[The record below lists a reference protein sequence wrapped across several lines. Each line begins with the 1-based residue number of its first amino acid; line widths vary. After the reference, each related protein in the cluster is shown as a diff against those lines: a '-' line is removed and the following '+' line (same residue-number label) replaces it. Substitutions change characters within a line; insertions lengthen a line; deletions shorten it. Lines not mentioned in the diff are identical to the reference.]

1 MCWAG
6 GVGWRK
12 RVCGLEASARF
23 VLRRR
28 VRMGGLTRSI
38 RGGTVTAIVVP
49 GRPTEGV
56 GMRRSRFVLL
66 AALLS
71 LFATVASAAT
81 AAAQVAETKVSVAGP
96 ASPYL
101 PNAVNEP
108 ALAVD
113 ANHPHVLAAGGND
126 LVDSAPCNGS
136 SCDLTPDIG
145 ISGVYLSLNG
155 GTTWVQP
162 TYTGLTAQTG
172 TTHVGPIHTLPNYL
186 ENGMSSHGDPAL
198 AFGPRPGPGG
208 FSWANGSRLYYANLA
223 FPLTGQTPF
232 KGGSAAVVSRTDNVA
247 AAAAGVQSAWM
258 DPVVVSRQNAAL
270 FTDKEDIW
278 ADNAQSSR
286 FFGNVYV
293 CNTAF
298 RSVAGPPEPIV
309 LSASSDGGSTW
320 RQRQLTSATSNAQ
333 SGGRQGCAVRTDSTG
348 VVYVVWEG
356 TAGGQSAFYLAR
368 SFDGGSKFEKPRPI
382 ARVFDVGV
390 FDAVSGRFVFDGFAG
405 TRTDSFPSL
414 GIANGAPTGAGATNT
429 LVLAWPDAR
438 AGLNHEQALVQTSTD
453 RGVTWSAPV
462 NAAAG
467 RDRPDNPAVAIS
479 PTGSDVYLVYNGYL
493 QDFQTTTA
501 NPRKMRGVVRHADVG
516 AGGALSVW
524 STLHRGAVG
533 DARGTTRT
541 LNREAVYDYNY
552 AAATRT
558 YGAAV
563 WMDVR
568 NAASCPAVNAY
579 RQSLI
584 DGNPIA
590 APSPLT
596 DCPAEFGNED
606 IFAGVYSD
614 PTP

>member
-1 MCWAG
+1 MPG
-6 GVGWRK
+6 GR
-12 RVCGLEASARF
+12 L
-23 VLRRR
+23 VLR
-28 VRMGGLTRSI
+28 
-38 RGGTVTAIVVP
+38 
-49 GRPTEGV
+49 
-56 GMRRSRFVLL
+56 

-71 LFATVASAAT
+71 LVAMGALSASAG
-81 AAAQVAETKVSVAGP
+81 AQVPEVKVSVAGP
-96 ASPYL
+96 PTPYL

-108 ALAVD
+108 ALAID
-113 ANHPHVLAAGGND
+113 ASHTNVLAAGAND
-126 LVDSAPCNGS
+126 LVDSSPCKGS

-145 ISGVYLSLNG
+145 ISGVYFSLNG

-162 TYTGLTAQTG
+162 TYTGLTAQNG
-172 TTHVGPIHTLPNYL
+172 TTHIGPIHTLPNYF
-186 ENGMSSHGDPAL
+186 EHGMSSHGDPAL
-198 AFGPRPGPGG
+198 AFGPRPGSGGG

-223 FPLTGQTPF
+223 FPTSGQKPFTGA
-232 KGGSAAVVSRTDNVA
+232 SAAVVSRTDDVA
-247 AAAAGVQSAWM
+247 AAASGVQSAWM
-258 DPVVVSRQNAAL
+258 DPVIVTRQNSAL
-270 FTDKEDIW
+270 LSDKEDIW
-278 ADNAQSSR
+278 ADNASSSR

-298 RSVAGPPEPIV
+298 RSVSGPPEPIM
-309 LSASSDGGSTW
+309 LSTSSDGGSTW

-368 SFDGGSKFEKPRPI
+368 SLDGGSNFEKPQPI
-382 ARVFDVGV
+382 ATVFDVGV
-390 FDAVSGRFVFDGFAG
+390 PDPVSGRIVFDGFAG

-414 GIANGAPTGAGATNT
+414 SIANGAPTGAGATNR

-438 AGLNHEQALVQTSTD
+438 AGLNNEQALVQTSSD
-453 RGVTWSAPV
+453 RGATWSAPA
-462 NAAAG
+462 NAAQAA
-467 RDRPDNPAVAIS
+467 DRPDNPAIAIS
-479 PTGSDVYLVYNGYL
+479 PTGTDVYLVYNAYL
-493 QDFQTTTA
+493 QPFQTTTA
-501 NPRKMRGVVRHADVG
+501 NPRRMQGVVRHADVG
-516 AGGALSVW
+516 AAGALSGW

-568 NAASCPAVNAY
+568 NATDCLAVDAY

-584 DGNPIA
+584 SGTPIA

-596 DCPAEFGNED
+596 DCPPQFGNED
-606 IFAGVYSD
+606 IFGGVYSD

>member
-1 MCWAG
+1 M
-6 GVGWRK
+6 
-12 RVCGLEASARF
+12 
-23 VLRRR
+23 
-28 VRMGGLTRSI
+28 RSS
-38 RGGTVTAIVVP
+38 RLVT
-49 GRPTEGV
+49 
-56 GMRRSRFVLL
+56 L
-66 AALLS
+66 AALL
-71 LFATVASAAT
+71 AMIVALAIPAT
-81 AAAQVAETKVSVAGP
+81 AGAQTAEAKVSVAGP
-96 ASPYL
+96 TSPYL

-108 ALAVD
+108 ALAID
-113 ANHPHVLAAGGND
+113 ANHPAVLAAGAND
-126 LVDSAPCNGS
+126 LVDSAPCKGS

-145 ISGVYLSLNG
+145 ISGIYFSLDEG
-155 GTTWVQP
+155 ATWIQP

-172 TTHVGPIHTLPNYL
+172 TTHVGPIHTLPNYF

-198 AFGPRPGPGG
+198 AFGPKPGPGG

-232 KGGSAAVVSRTDNVA
+232 TGGSAAVVSRTDNVA
-247 AAAAGVQSAWM
+247 AAAANDQSTWM
-258 DPVVVSRQNAAL
+258 DPVIVSRQNAAL

-278 ADNAQSSR
+278 ADNASSSR
-286 FFGNVYV
+286 FFGNVYL

-298 RSVAGPPEPIV
+298 RSISGPPEPIV

-320 RQRQLTSATSNAQ
+320 RQRQLTSAVSNAQ

-356 TAGGQSAFYLAR
+356 TAAGQSVFYLAR
-368 SFDGGSKFEKPRPI
+368 SFDGGSNFEKPFPV
-382 ARVFDVGV
+382 ATVSDVGV
-390 FDAVSGRFVFDGFAG
+390 FDRVSGRFTFDGFAG

-414 GIANGAPTGAGATNT
+414 GIANGAPTGTGATNT

-438 AGLNHEQALVQTSTD
+438 AGLNHEQALVQTSAN

-462 NAAAG
+462 NAAEAG
-467 RDRPDNPAVAIS
+467 DRPDNPAVAIS
-479 PTGSDVYLVYNGYL
+479 PTGTDVYLVYNGYL
-493 QDFQTTTA
+493 QPFQTSTA
-501 NPRKMRGVVRHADVG
+501 NPRNMQGVVRHADVG
-516 AGGALSVW
+516 AGGALGSFT
-524 STLHRGAVG
+524 TLHRGAVG

-568 NAASCPAVNAY
+568 NAASCDAVNAY

-584 DGNPIA
+584 DGTPITPPA
-590 APSPLT
+590 PLT
-596 DCPAEFGNED
+596 DCPAQFGNED
-606 IFAGVYSD
+606 IYGGTYSD

>member
-1 MCWAG
+1 M
-6 GVGWRK
+6 
-12 RVCGLEASARF
+12 
-23 VLRRR
+23 
-28 VRMGGLTRSI
+28 RSS
-38 RGGTVTAIVVP
+38 RLVT
-49 GRPTEGV
+49 
-56 GMRRSRFVLL
+56 L
-66 AALLS
+66 AALL
-71 LFATVASAAT
+71 AMIVALAIPAT
-81 AAAQVAETKVSVAGP
+81 AGAQTAEAKVSVAGP
-96 ASPYL
+96 TSPYL

-108 ALAVD
+108 ALAID
-113 ANHPHVLAAGGND
+113 ANHPAVLAAGAND
-126 LVDSAPCNGS
+126 LVDSAPCKGS

-145 ISGVYLSLNG
+145 ISGIYFSLDEG
-155 GTTWVQP
+155 ATWIQP

-172 TTHVGPIHTLPNYL
+172 TTHVGPIHTLPNYF

-198 AFGPRPGPGG
+198 AFGPKPGPGG

-223 FPLTGQTPF
+223 FPLTDQTPF
-232 KGGSAAVVSRTDNVA
+232 TGGSAAVVSRTDNVA
-247 AAAAGVQSAWM
+247 AAAANDQSTWM
-258 DPVVVSRQNAAL
+258 DPVIVSRQNAAL

-278 ADNAQSSR
+278 ADNASSSR
-286 FFGNVYV
+286 FFGNVYL

-298 RSVAGPPEPIV
+298 RSISGPPEPIV

-320 RQRQLTSATSNAQ
+320 RQRQLTSAVSNAQ

-356 TAGGQSAFYLAR
+356 TAAGQSVFYLAR
-368 SFDGGSKFEKPRPI
+368 SFDGGSNFEKPFPV
-382 ARVFDVGV
+382 ATVSDVGV
-390 FDAVSGRFVFDGFAG
+390 FDRVSGRFTFDGFAG

-414 GIANGAPTGAGATNT
+414 GIANGAPTGTGATNT

-438 AGLNHEQALVQTSTD
+438 AGLNHEQALVQTSAN

-462 NAAAG
+462 NAAEAG
-467 RDRPDNPAVAIS
+467 DRPDNPAVAIS
-479 PTGSDVYLVYNGYL
+479 PTGTDVYLVYNGYL
-493 QDFQTTTA
+493 QPFQTSTA
-501 NPRKMRGVVRHADVG
+501 NPRNMQGVVRHADVG
-516 AGGALSVW
+516 AGGALGSFT
-524 STLHRGAVG
+524 TLHRGAVG

-568 NAASCPAVNAY
+568 NAASCDAVNAY

-584 DGNPIA
+584 DGTPITPPA
-590 APSPLT
+590 PLT
-596 DCPAEFGNED
+596 DCPAQFGNED
-606 IFAGVYSD
+606 IYGGTYSD

>member
-1 MCWAG
+1 M
-6 GVGWRK
+6 
-12 RVCGLEASARF
+12 
-23 VLRRR
+23 
-28 VRMGGLTRSI
+28 
-38 RGGTVTAIVVP
+38 RG
-49 GRPTEGV
+49 
-56 GMRRSRFVLL
+56 SRFVLL
-66 AALLS
+66 AASLS
-71 LFATVASAAT
+71 LIASAALSTT
-81 AAAQVAETKVSVAGP
+81 AGAQVAETRVSVGGP
-96 ASPYL
+96 TTPYL

-113 ANHPHVLAAGGND
+113 ANHPLVLAAGAND
-126 LVDSAPCNGS
+126 LVDSSPCKGS

-145 ISGVYLSLNG
+145 ISGIYFSLDG

-172 TTHVGPIHTLPNYL
+172 TTHVGPIHTLPKYF

-223 FPLTGQTPF
+223 FPVTGQTPF
-232 KGGSAAVVSRTDNVA
+232 TGASAAVVSRTDNVA
-247 AAAAGVQSAWM
+247 AAAANVQSAWM
-258 DPVVVSRQNAAL
+258 DPVIVTRQNAAL
-270 FTDKEDIW
+270 LSDKEDVW

-298 RSVAGPPEPIV
+298 RSVGGPPQPIM

-320 RQRQLTSATSNAQ
+320 RQRQLTSSTSSAQ
-333 SGGRQGCAVRTDSTG
+333 SGGRQGCAVRTDSAG
-348 VVYVVWEG
+348 VVYVVWDG

-368 SFDGGSKFEKPRPI
+368 SFDGGSNFEKPRPI
-382 ARVFDVGV
+382 ATVFDVGLP
-390 FDAVSGRFVFDGFAG
+390 DPVSGRIVFDGLAG

-414 GIANGAPTGAGATNT
+414 SIANGSPTGTGATNT

-438 AGLNHEQALVQTSTD
+438 AGLNHEQALVQTSTS
-453 RGVTWSAPV
+453 GGATWSAPT
-462 NAAAG
+462 NATAAG
-467 RDRPDNPAVAIS
+467 DRADNPAIAIS
-479 PTGSDVYLVYNGYL
+479 PTGSDVYLVYNAYL
-493 QDFQTTTA
+493 QEFQTTTA
-501 NPRKMRGVVRHADVG
+501 TPRNMQGVVRHADVG
-516 AGGALSVW
+516 AGGALSAW
-524 STLHRGAVG
+524 STLHRGVAVG

-568 NAASCPAVNAY
+568 NAASCNAVNAY

-584 DGNPIA
+584 DGSPIT

-596 DCPAEFGNED
+596 DCPAQFGNED
-606 IFAGVYSD
+606 IFGGVYQD

>member
-1 MCWAG
+1 M
-6 GVGWRK
+6 
-12 RVCGLEASARF
+12 
-23 VLRRR
+23 
-28 VRMGGLTRSI
+28 RSS
-38 RGGTVTAIVVP
+38 RLVT
-49 GRPTEGV
+49 
-56 GMRRSRFVLL
+56 L
-66 AALLS
+66 AALL
-71 LFATVASAAT
+71 AMIVALAIPAT
-81 AAAQVAETKVSVAGP
+81 AGAQTAEAKVSVAGP
-96 ASPYL
+96 TSPYL

-108 ALAVD
+108 ALAID
-113 ANHPHVLAAGGND
+113 ANHPAVLAAGAND
-126 LVDSAPCNGS
+126 LVDSAPCKGS
-136 SCDLTPDIG
+136 ICDLTPDIG
-145 ISGVYLSLNG
+145 ISGIYFSLDEG
-155 GTTWVQP
+155 ATWIQP

-172 TTHVGPIHTLPNYL
+172 TTHVGPIHTLPNYF

-198 AFGPRPGPGG
+198 AFGPKPGPGG

-232 KGGSAAVVSRTDNVA
+232 TGGSAAVVSRTDNVA
-247 AAAAGVQSAWM
+247 AAAANDQSTWM
-258 DPVVVSRQNAAL
+258 DPVIVSRQNAAL

-278 ADNAQSSR
+278 ADNASSSR
-286 FFGNVYV
+286 FFGNVYL

-298 RSVAGPPEPIV
+298 RSISGPPEPIV

-320 RQRQLTSATSNAQ
+320 RQRQLTSAVSNAQ

-356 TAGGQSAFYLAR
+356 TAAGQSVFYLAR
-368 SFDGGSKFEKPRPI
+368 SFDGGSNFEKPFPV
-382 ARVFDVGV
+382 ATVSDVGV
-390 FDAVSGRFVFDGFAG
+390 FDRVSGRFTFDGFAG

-414 GIANGAPTGAGATNT
+414 GIANGAPTGTGATNT

-438 AGLNHEQALVQTSTD
+438 AGLNHEQALVQTSAN

-462 NAAAG
+462 NAAEAG
-467 RDRPDNPAVAIS
+467 DRPDNPAVAIS
-479 PTGSDVYLVYNGYL
+479 PTGTDVYLVYNGYL
-493 QDFQTTTA
+493 QPFQTSTA
-501 NPRKMRGVVRHADVG
+501 NPRNMQGVVRHADVG
-516 AGGALSVW
+516 AGGALGSFT
-524 STLHRGAVG
+524 TLHRGAVG

-568 NAASCPAVNAY
+568 NAASCDAVNAY

-584 DGNPIA
+584 DGTPITPPA
-590 APSPLT
+590 PLT
-596 DCPAEFGNED
+596 DCPAQFGNED
-606 IFAGVYSD
+606 IYGGTYSD